1 MQYTWGGGE
10 SRLKPCEGLGR
21 PSVAVREKEVLEV
34 KKIIA
39 LSVVALI
46 AFACAAALV
55 GCGNSE
61 SKAKANLS
69 NDVQQVTSSMTE
81 LVDPNTYQSVD
92 SFKTVW
98 NKITTQY
105 NKLIA
110 DAKSVKSV
118 QVKNLTA
125 GYDKLKKSIGNLS
138 SGQSLQ
144 TKISGILLAGQQFLA
159 ALSQLNTAV
168 TPSK

>member
-1 MQYTWGGGE
+1 
-10 SRLKPCEGLGR
+10 LGR
-21 PSVAVREKEVLEV
+21 GRVPPQALRGVGETICPVREKEVLEV

-125 GYDKLKKSIGNLS
+125 GYDKLKKSIGNITS
-138 SGQSLQ
+138 SQSLQ

>member
-1 MQYTWGGGE
+1 MVG
-10 SRLKPCEGLGR
+10 
-21 PSVAVREKEVLEV
+21 EKEVLEV

-39 LSVVALI
+39 LSVVTLI
-46 AFACAAALV
+46 AFAFAVALV

-61 SKAKANLS
+61 TKAKANLS
-69 NDVQQVTSSMTE
+69 QDVNDVTSSMTE

-105 NKLIA
+105 DKLVA
-110 DAKSVKSV
+110 DAKAVKSV
-118 QVKNLTA
+118 QVKNVSTT
-125 GYDKLKKSIGNLS
+125 YDKLKLSIGNLS

-144 TKISGILLAGQQFLA
+144 SKISGILLSAQQFLA

-168 TPSK
+168 TPTK

>member
-1 MQYTWGGGE
+1 
-10 SRLKPCEGLGR
+10 
-21 PSVAVREKEVLEV
+21 V

-39 LSVVALI
+39 LSLVTLI
-46 AFACAAALV
+46 AFACAATLV
-55 GCGNSE
+55 GCSNSE
-61 SKAKANLS
+61 TKAKANLS
-69 NDVQQVTSSMTE
+69 QDVQDVTSSMTE
-81 LVDPNTYQSVD
+81 LVDPNTYQSID

-105 NKLIA
+105 NKLVA
-110 DAKSVKSV
+110 DAKAVKSV

-138 SGQSLQ
+138 GGQSLQ
-144 TKISGILLAGQQFLA
+144 SKISGILLSAQQFLA

-168 TPSK
+168 TPTK

>member
-1 MQYTWGGGE
+1 M
-10 SRLKPCEGLGR
+10 
-21 PSVAVREKEVLEV
+21 

-39 LSVVALI
+39 LSLVTLI
-46 AFACAAALV
+46 AFACAATLV
-55 GCGNSE
+55 GCSNSE
-61 SKAKANLS
+61 TKAKANLS
-69 NDVQQVTSSMTE
+69 QDVQDVTSSMTE
-81 LVDPNTYQSVD
+81 LLDPNTYQSID

-105 NKLIA
+105 NKLVA
-110 DAKSVKSV
+110 DAKAVKSV

-138 SGQSLQ
+138 GGQSLQ
-144 TKISGILLAGQQFLA
+144 SKISGILLSAQQFLA

-168 TPSK
+168 TPTK

>member
-1 MQYTWGGGE
+1 VVG
-10 SRLKPCEGLGR
+10 
-21 PSVAVREKEVLEV
+21 EKEVLEV

-39 LSVVALI
+39 LSVVTLI

>member
-1 MQYTWGGGE
+1 
-10 SRLKPCEGLGR
+10 
-21 PSVAVREKEVLEV
+21 V

-125 GYDKLKKSIGNLS
+125 GYDKLKKSIGNITS
-138 SGQSLQ
+138 SQSLQ

>member
-1 MQYTWGGGE
+1 VVG
-10 SRLKPCEGLGR
+10 
-21 PSVAVREKEVLEV
+21 EKEVLEV

-125 GYDKLKKSIGNLS
+125 GYDKLKKSIGNITS
-138 SGQSLQ
+138 SQSLQ

>member
-1 MQYTWGGGE
+1 M
-10 SRLKPCEGLGR
+10 
-21 PSVAVREKEVLEV
+21 

-125 GYDKLKKSIGNLS
+125 GYDKLKKSIGNITS
-138 SGQSLQ
+138 SQSLQ

>member
-1 MQYTWGGGE
+1 MVG
-10 SRLKPCEGLGR
+10 
-21 PSVAVREKEVLEV
+21 EKEVLEV

-39 LSVVALI
+39 LSVVTLI
-46 AFACAAALV
+46 AFAFAVALV

-61 SKAKANLS
+61 TKAKANLS
-69 NDVQQVTSSMTE
+69 QDVNDVTSSMTE

-125 GYDKLKKSIGNLS
+125 GYDKLKKSIGNITS
-138 SGQSLQ
+138 SQSLQ

>member
-1 MQYTWGGGE
+1 
-10 SRLKPCEGLGR
+10 
-21 PSVAVREKEVLEV
+21 VVREKEVLEV

-39 LSVVALI
+39 LLLVTFI
-46 AFACAAALV
+46 AAAFGAALV

-69 NDVQQVTSSMTE
+69 TDVQEVTSSMTE

-125 GYDKLKKSIGNLS
+125 GYDKLKKSIGNITS
-138 SGQSLQ
+138 SQSLQ
-144 TKISGILLAGQQFLA
+144 TKISSILLAGQQFLA

-168 TPSK
+168 TPPQ

>member
-1 MQYTWGGGE
+1 M
-10 SRLKPCEGLGR
+10 
-21 PSVAVREKEVLEV
+21 

-39 LSVVALI
+39 LSLVTLI
-46 AFACAAALV
+46 AFACAATLV
-55 GCGNSE
+55 GCSNSE
-61 SKAKANLS
+61 TKAKANLS
-69 NDVQQVTSSMTE
+69 QDVQDVTSSMTE
-81 LVDPNTYQSVD
+81 LVDPNTYQSID

-105 NKLIA
+105 NKLVA
-110 DAKSVKSV
+110 DAKAVKSV

-138 SGQSLQ
+138 GGQSLQ
-144 TKISGILLAGQQFLA
+144 SKISGILLSAQQFLA

-168 TPSK
+168 TPTK